1 MVKRCNRRH
10 ICYHAPCIVA
20 GMQKAQM
27 KKNTDELKHRILDTA
42 VALFI
47 EKGIAGVTTR
57 DVTGQLGLSRS
68 HIYHYFS
75 NWQALS
81 LAALERFMAQEIAQ
95 FTREA
100 EELAPEQQLLRL
112 AEIYLP
118 DSVDATWKL
127 YDSLWQMA
135 ANNEVWAAL
144 AEKNIAS
151 WSALIGG
158 MIQQG
163 VEQQRFHTADAA
175 RVTRQLS
182 AMLNGYAEVLSI
194 TPSAE
199 KHRQAMMDITAFI
212 RLALQPASGG
222 QR

>member
-1 MVKRCNRRH
+1 
-10 ICYHAPCIVA
+10 
-20 GMQKAQM
+20 M

-47 EKGIAGVTTR
+47 EKGIAAVTTR
-57 DVTGQLGLSRS
+57 DVTEQLGLSRS

-81 LAALERFMAQEIAQ
+81 LAAVERFMAQEIAQ

-100 EELAPEQQLLRL
+100 EGLAPEQQLRRL
-112 AEIYLP
+112 AGIYLP
-118 DSVDATWKL
+118 DRVDATWKL

-135 ANNEVWAAL
+135 ANNDAWAAL

-163 VEQQRFHTADAA
+163 VDQQHFHTADTGQ
-175 RVTRQLS
+175 VTRQLS

-194 TPSAE
+194 SPSAE
-199 KHRQAMMDITAFI
+199 KHQQAMTDITAFI
-212 RLALQPASGG
+212 RLVLQPVSGC

>member
-1 MVKRCNRRH
+1 
-10 ICYHAPCIVA
+10 
-20 GMQKAQM
+20 M

-57 DVTGQLGLSRS
+57 DVTEQLGLSRS

-127 YDSLWQMA
+127 YDSLW
-135 ANNEVWAAL
+135 
-144 AEKNIAS
+144 
-151 WSALIGG
+151 
-158 MIQQG
+158 
-163 VEQQRFHTADAA
+163 
-175 RVTRQLS
+175 
-182 AMLNGYAEVLSI
+182 
-194 TPSAE
+194 
-199 KHRQAMMDITAFI
+199 
-212 RLALQPASGG
+212 
-222 QR
+222 